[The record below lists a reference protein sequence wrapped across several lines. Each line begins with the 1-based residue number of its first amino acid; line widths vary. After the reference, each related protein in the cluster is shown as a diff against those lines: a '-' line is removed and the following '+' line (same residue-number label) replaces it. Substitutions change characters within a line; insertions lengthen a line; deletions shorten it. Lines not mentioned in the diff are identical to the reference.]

1 MLVVLYS
8 DEKCFYC
15 QKQKEWFDEQNIEY
29 EEKDVSKEE
38 NLKEVQRLGAIGVPF
53 TVIYKEYETVKI
65 SGLNYK
71 RLKKHLGLN

>member
-38 NLKEVQRLGAIGVPF
+38 NLKEVH
-53 TVIYKEYETVKI
+53 
-65 SGLNYK
+65 GLE
-71 RLKKHLGLN
+71 R